1 MTGYAIVIA
10 TDEFEKITAASVISS
25 IAAASDIPVEIFV
38 TMNGLKAFE
47 RETVE
52 TKEFNTGKLGEA
64 MLENEDAE
72 VPLFTEQF
80 EDAKAIG
87 DMNLYACTMAMDMWG
102 KTLDDYVDLFDEEL
116 GVSGFLNKAADKQ
129 VIFI

>member
-64 MLENEDAE
+64 MLENEDAD

-102 KTLDDYVDLFDEEL
+102 KTLDDYVDLFDDEL

>member
-52 TKEFNTGKLGEA
+52 TKEFNTGKLGAA

-102 KTLDDYVDLFDEEL
+102 KTLDDYVDLFDDEL

>member
-25 IAAASDIPVEIFV
+25 IAAASEIPVEIFV

-64 MLENEDAE
+64 MIENEDAE

>member
-38 TMNGLKAFE
+38 TMNGLQAFE

-52 TKEFNTGKLGEA
+52 TKDFNTGDLGQA
-64 MLENEDAE
+64 MLENEEAE

-87 DMNLYACTMAMDMWG
+87 DMGLYACTMAMDMWG
-102 KTLDDYVDLFDEEL
+102 KTLDDYVDLFDDEL

>member
-1 MTGYAIVIA
+1 MTGYAIVIS

-38 TMNGLKAFE
+38 TMNGLQAFE

-52 TKEFNTGKLGEA
+52 TKDFNTGALGEA
-64 MLENEDAE
+64 MLQNEDAE

-102 KTLDDYVDLFDEEL
+102 KTLDDYVDLFDDEL

>member
-25 IAAASDIPVEIFV
+25 IAAASDIPVEVFV

-52 TKEFNTGKLGEA
+52 TKAFNTGKLGQA
-64 MLENEDAE
+64 MLESEEAE

-87 DMNLYACTMAMDMWG
+87 DMHVYACTMAMDMWG
-102 KTLDDYVDLFDEEL
+102 KTLEDYVDLFDEEL